1 VTKALGEWP
10 TVGPSLV
17 AGPGPARG
25 GLGRRRIRD
34 RAACRD
40 LIKTDHPRAIDRH
53 IDYFGTYEPPGAEEP
68 GLAVGAAP
76 SGASRAGDSRPGP
89 TRY

>member
-1 VTKALGEWP
+1 MTKALGEWP

-34 RAACRD
+34 RAAP
-40 LIKTDHPRAIDRH
+40 TA
-53 IDYFGTYEPPGAEEP
+53 
-68 GLAVGAAP
+68 
-76 SGASRAGDSRPGP
+76 RPGSSAP
-89 TRY
+89 GGWYVPK

>member
-1 VTKALGEWP
+1 MRKALGEWP
-10 TVGPSLV
+10 TGGTSLV
-17 AGPGPARG
+17 AGPGPGRG